1 MRKEFF
7 TENWLRRMK
16 KRIILLF
23 AIIMLMGIALP
34 VSAKEKTVGSLT
46 DCTITIGSASNG
58 VRVAFTTDSTTEADE
73 IGCKDIVL
81 QEKVNGVWRDID
93 INGGY
98 ERNSSSYGGSA
109 VYTGAVEGRTYRA
122 TCTHYAKYGSTTKT
136 LENETGEMVYN

>member
-1 MRKEFF
+1 
-7 TENWLRRMK
+7 
-16 KRIILLF
+16 
-23 AIIMLMGIALP
+23 MLIG
-34 VSAKEKTVGSLT
+34 SAFQVNAVEKSVGMLT
-46 DCTITIGSASNG
+46 DCTIAITSDVDG
-58 VRVAFTTDSTTEADE
+58 VRVVYNTFSTTEADE

-98 ERNSSSYGGSA
+98 KRNSSSYGGSA

>member
-1 MRKEFF
+1 
-7 TENWLRRMK
+7 MK
-16 KRIILLF
+16 KKATLILSVLL
-23 AIIMLMGIALP
+23 IMIFGMQVNAEG
-34 VSAKEKTVGSLT
+34 KTVGALT
-46 DCTITIGSASNG
+46 DCELWIGCASNG
-58 VRVAFTTDSTTEADE
+58 VQISYHSHSTTEADE

-98 ERNSSSYGGSA
+98 ERNSSSYGGSP

>member
-1 MRKEFF
+1 MILGMAIQANAVGKNVGAL
-7 TENWLRRMK
+7 TECYL
-16 KRIILLF
+16 
-23 AIIMLMGIALP
+23 GIFVA
-34 VSAKEKTVGSLT
+34 T
-46 DCTITIGSASNG
+46 DG
-58 VRVAFTTDSTTEADE
+58 VRITFESNSTTEADE

>member
-1 MRKEFF
+1 M
-7 TENWLRRMK
+7 LA
-16 KRIILLF
+16 LLLLTLG
-23 AIIMLMGIALP
+23 MQ
-34 VSAKEKTVGSLT
+34 VSAKETEVGALT
-46 DCTITIGSASNG
+46 DCELWIECASNG
-58 VRVAFTTDSTTEADE
+58 VRVTFLSNSTTEADE

-81 QEKVNGVWRDID
+81 QEKVNGVWRNID

>member
-1 MRKEFF
+1 MRKRLSFIISVIFIMGCVLQTNASE
-7 TENWLRRMK
+7 
-16 KRIILLF
+16 RI
-23 AIIMLMGIALP
+23 
-34 VSAKEKTVGSLT
+34 VGSLT
-46 DCTITIGSASNG
+46 DCDISISCESNG
-58 VRVAFTTDSTTEADE
+58 VGIVYNTFSTTEADE

>member
-1 MRKEFF
+1 
-7 TENWLRRMK
+7 MK
-16 KRIILLF
+16 KRIAIVLSFIFLF
-23 AIIMLMGIALP
+23 GTTLQTNAEAN
-34 VSAKEKTVGSLT
+34 VGFFS
-46 DCTITIGSASNG
+46 DCYISVGVAENG
-58 VRVAFTTDSTTEADE
+58 VRVTFETHSTTEADE

>member
-1 MRKEFF
+1 
-7 TENWLRRMK
+7 MK
-16 KRIILLF
+16 KRIAVVMSLIFLLGMSMQ
-23 AIIMLMGIALP
+23 ASAAENNVGLLYNCIISVGIA
-34 VSAKEKTVGSLT
+34 E
-46 DCTITIGSASNG
+46 NG
-58 VRVAFTTDSTTEADE
+58 VRVAFETHSTTEADE

-98 ERNSSSYGGSA
+98 KRNSSSYGGSA